1 MKTTFR
7 YLLFSLLIL
16 LSIDTMAQVNR
27 WQDIYTARKKD
38 TVFGIAQKY
47 GLSVV
52 DLMEANPEMKQ
63 VGYALKK
70 GDTVFIPFKKQTSN
84 VASTSQNTQ
93 KKTSTNIEQPYN
105 NKELATNKCTIRIG
119 VMLPLHDVDGDGRR
133 MVEYYRGLLLA
144 CEDLKRQGISTDIS
158 AWNVDINTDIHQTLI
173 DDKAKRCNIIFGP
186 LYSKQVKPLGDFC
199 KQYGIKLVIP
209 FSIEGNEVAV
219 NPQIYQIYQ
228 PADCLSNDAIRTFLE
243 HFSHYHPVFIDCNDA
258 TSKKG
263 DFTLALRKQLDARH
277 IAYNITNL
285 KSTTDQFTK
294 AFSLSQPN
302 ILILNTA
309 RSPELNATLAKIN
322 ILKAVNP
329 MVSIAMF
336 GYTEWLMYTKV
347 YNDYFYKYETYIP
360 TVAFYNAQSLPIQ
373 QVEQRYKQWFKE
385 DMLYALPRFALTGYD
400 HAQFFCRGLHHFG
413 KNFFGSKT
421 ENDYTALQTP
431 LHFKRID
438 KGGMQNQNFMLIHY
452 KSNHSIE
459 CISY

>member
-243 HFSHYHPVFIDCNDA
+243 HFSHYHPV
-258 TSKKG
+258 S
-263 DFTLALRKQLDARH
+263 
-277 IAYNITNL
+277 
-285 KSTTDQFTK
+285 
-294 AFSLSQPN
+294 
-302 ILILNTA
+302 
-309 RSPELNATLAKIN
+309 
-322 ILKAVNP
+322 
-329 MVSIAMF
+329 
-336 GYTEWLMYTKV
+336 
-347 YNDYFYKYETYIP
+347 
-360 TVAFYNAQSLPIQ
+360 
-373 QVEQRYKQWFKE
+373 
-385 DMLYALPRFALTGYD
+385 
-400 HAQFFCRGLHHFG
+400 
-413 KNFFGSKT
+413 
-421 ENDYTALQTP
+421 
-431 LHFKRID
+431 
-438 KGGMQNQNFMLIHY
+438 
-452 KSNHSIE
+452 
-459 CISY
+459 